1 MLFGCVQPFLWGE
14 RCVTSQKTAAKET
27 TYFRPCHDFRRHFE
41 SRQGSQKLQCLYSNP
56 MANNFF
62 QILTLPTRQSGVE
75 NRDKTYSSVLLILL
89 IIKFL
94 MVAVRAKTESC

>member
-1 MLFGCVQPFLWGE
+1 
-14 RCVTSQKTAAKET
+14 
-27 TYFRPCHDFRRHFE
+27 
-41 SRQGSQKLQCLYSNP
+41 
-56 MANNFF
+56 MANHFF